1 MPTGRQATS
10 ALLLAAVMLTFG
22 AWGVIRSAD
31 RDLDAGFWFEPVTY
45 GEGEAMVDRLGG
57 PLTSAE
63 LNTIKVVAASEV
75 AKAFA
80 GLPLDVSDRTDA
92 MFRVRVV
99 QELVN
104 VRAPKYPGP
113 AGESR
118 TIPGYG
124 GQGAV
129 NFRQLVSSA
138 VAYAPPGA
146 DRAVVVEAIGRG
158 VGRTAVHEF
167 AHQLLGSAALDSTA
181 DRSSYEFRSAD
192 RREQFYG
199 DAHWSSAWPGLKRR
213 LGVGP

>member
-1 MPTGRQATS
+1 MPSGRQAIV
-10 ALLLAAVMLTFG
+10 ALLLGAVLLMLG
-22 AWGVIRSAD
+22 AWQALRSAD
-31 RDLDAGFWFEPVTY
+31 RVLEAGFWFEPVTY

-57 PLTSAE
+57 PLTPEE
-63 LNTIKVVAASEV
+63 LDTIKGVAASEV

-80 GLPLDVSDRTDA
+80 GLPLVVSDRSDA

-99 QELVN
+99 QELLN

-118 TIPGYG
+118 AIPGYG

-146 DRAVVVEAIGRG
+146 ERAMVVAAIGRG

-167 AHQLLGSAALDSTA
+167 AHQLLGSTTLDSTA

-199 DAHWSSAWPGLKRR
+199 DAHWSTAWPLLQKRLR
-213 LGVGP
+213 VR